1 MTYRLLFVL
10 ACCTTSMVNANPDVT
25 SREYKLMLDAS
36 QFSYNSEYSD
46 VQDLID
52 DVETAVESALS
63 RSVTGTPQ
71 LTKQRT
77 VMFFD
82 VQGSCDLNAA
92 GYSFRERVD
101 NNQSEVTLKF
111 RSQDRYISDF
121 EDVSSSTNGA
131 ETKLEADIGKSS
143 EAPIKIVYGHSTK
156 APNTRTIN
164 KVDDIHAHFPEFEN
178 DYGWNDNTSLSL
190 VGNLTVHERVYKD
203 VFIDLG
209 QHDAELSVTLWYNA
223 APTQSS
229 SPIIAEVSFKY
240 EDSSADYTRKVVN
253 RALDAFSAMQ
263 GLTSW
268 VDNNAL
274 TKTRF
279 VYQYDNSFCN

>member
-10 ACCTTSMVNANPDVT
+10 ACCATNMVNANPDVT

-52 DVETAVESALS
+52 DIETSVEAAIT
-63 RSVTGTPQ
+63 RDVTGTPS
-71 LTKQRT
+71 LSKQRI
-77 VMFFD
+77 VKFFD
-82 VQGSCDLNAA
+82 VAGSCDLNAI
-92 GYSFRERVD
+92 GYSFRERIE
-101 NNQSEVTLKF
+101 NSQSEVTLKF
-111 RSQDRYISDF
+111 RSADRYISDF
-121 EDVSSSTNGA
+121 EDVSSTTSGG
-131 ETKLEADIGKSS
+131 ESKLEADISKSN
-143 EAPIKIVYGHSTK
+143 EADMKIVYGHSTK
-156 APNTRTIN
+156 VPNTRTIN
-164 KVDDIHAHFPEFEN
+164 NFQDIHAHFPGFEDEYN
-178 DYGWNDNTSLSL
+178 WNNNTALSL

-209 QHDAELSVTLWYNA
+209 QHDAEVSVTLWYNG
-223 APTQSS
+223 APTQGS
-229 SPIIAEVSFKY
+229 SPIVAEVSFKY
-240 EDSSADYTRKVVN
+240 EDSAADYTRKVVN

-279 VYQYDNSFCN
+279 VYQYNNSFCN